1 VALSVLRRRRN
12 TGPEYELLAKYGA
25 KMLRI
30 EAWPEADSCVTEG
43 KEGLTTD
50 PALHAGPMENGN
62 VYDDADVDGTTLDHT
77 GTPLRVAVT
86 TAPLIRD

>member
-43 KEGLTTD
+43 KEEVIMD
-50 PALHAGPMENGN
+50 PALHNGAQ
-62 VYDDADVDGTTLDHT
+62 VGVEE
-77 GTPLRVAVT
+77 
-86 TAPLIRD
+86 

>member
-1 VALSVLRRRRN
+1 MLRRRLN

-43 KEGLTTD
+43 KEEVIMD
-50 PALHAGPMENGN
+50 PALHEGAHVGVEDEHCEAPTPEKVPMNSIKFVHE
-62 VYDDADVDGTTLDHT
+62 
-77 GTPLRVAVT
+77 
-86 TAPLIRD
+86 